1 MSDSATTVGTAGGP
15 EKVLIVGA
23 GIMGLSI
30 AWALARQG
38 LSVEVFDQGP
48 IPNPVSSSHD
58 EHRINRHAYGK
69 LTGYAR
75 MMPQAFKAW
84 DAMWADLGVSHF
96 EATGGVYVLRH
107 EDGWY
112 ESTKEQLGELGV
124 PFNDLALDE
133 VVAHYPMLRPDGI
146 ERAVF
151 VGGSGLL
158 FPTRILTDLVVH
170 LSELGVRFHA
180 RSKVSEVD
188 PERGTVTTA
197 ADTFSGDAV
206 VVAAGAWVGR
216 LVPSFAASVTP
227 SRQAVLYL
235 APPPEMAKA
244 WRTAP
249 VIVVREKD
257 AGLYALPPRRGTR
270 LKIGDH
276 RFSLTGDPDEDRA
289 ATEEDIAPVWNALV
303 RAYRDMDAYT
313 IIDPKACFYTVT
325 ADETFKVA
333 ALGGRGWA
341 VSACSGHGFKLAPL
355 IASGTAA
362 AVRGL
367 VPSEDVSDWAAAR
380 APHRLKLFDE

>member
-1 MSDSATTVGTAGGP
+1 MSDPAKTSSPAEGP
-15 EKVLIVGA
+15 EKVLIIGA
-23 GIMGLSI
+23 GIMGLSL

-38 LSVEVFDQGP
+38 ISVEVFDQGP

-69 LTGYAR
+69 LGGYAR
-75 MMPQAFKAW
+75 LMPQAFKAW
-84 DAMWADLGVSHF
+84 DSMWADLGVSHY
-96 EATGGVYVLRH
+96 EPTGGVYVLRH

-112 ESTKEQLGELGV
+112 DSTKAQLDELGV
-124 PFNDLALDE
+124 EFKDLPRDQLA
-133 VVAHYPMLRPDGI
+133 ARFPMLEPDGI

-158 FPTRILTDLVVH
+158 FPVRILTDLVVH

-180 RSKVSEVD
+180 HTKVHEVD
-188 PERGTVTTA
+188 PERGVVTTA
-197 ADTFSGDAV
+197 GGHFSGDTV
-206 VVAAGAWVGR
+206 VVAAGAWIGR
-216 LVPSFAASVTP
+216 LVPQFAGSVTP

-235 APPPEMAKA
+235 APPPDMARA

-289 ATEEDIAPVWNALV
+289 ATADDIAPVWDALV

-325 ADETFKVA
+325 PDEAFKVA
-333 ALGGRGWA
+333 ALGARGWA

-355 IASGTAA
+355 IASGIAA
-362 AVRGL
+362 GVRG
-367 VPSEDVSDWAAAR
+367 VVTSDDVSEWAAAR
-380 APHRLKLFDE
+380 APDRLKLFD